1 MKVLIIYSTKGGVS
15 KQCAE
20 MLKDRLS
27 GAIQVDVYD
36 IKDAPPSPVGYDV
49 AVIGGSIRMA
59 RIKRSLRTY
68 LKANANTLNSIQTA
82 LFLCCGIT
90 EDFDDYVKLNFP
102 KKIIPTL
109 GIHFFGG
116 ELKPEKLK
124 GFDKLVVR
132 SMRSTIKYEDF
143 EAPDPNSS
151 PLPEIIPENIY
162 RLADTIRALL

>member
-15 KQCAE
+15 KKCAE
-20 MLKDRLS
+20 MLAEQLS
-27 GAIQVDVYD
+27 GSMQVDIRD
-36 IKDAPPSPVGYDV
+36 IKNGAPSPNTYDV

-59 RIKRSLRTY
+59 RLHKGLRSY
-68 LKANANTLNSIQTA
+68 LKAHAEALNKIHTA

-90 EDFDDYVKLNFP
+90 EDFDDYVKMNFP
-102 KKIIPTL
+102 KSVIPKL

-124 GFDKLVVR
+124 GMDKLIVR
-132 SMRSTIKYEDF
+132 QMRSAIKYEDF
-143 EAPDPNSS
+143 EAPDPERS

-162 RLADTIRALL
+162 RLADSIRALL